1 MTTAYFTK
9 KWAINLFTNGFAL
22 LGMLFIFLNP
32 VQAQTNFFSKK
43 YSDNHFHNITNNSF
57 VETAK
62 HGYLIAGDQSVVYAV
77 DAMGTILWS
86 KSIGPLSA
94 SYVRILKT
102 LDSNYVLIGNYLD
115 TSYKQNIVCVKINAL
130 GDTLWSK
137 EILLSEG
144 CFTLSAEPTTDGGC
158 IILGDVSSQSTSAYK
173 MAVIKIGATGKL
185 QWSESITGGNVS
197 THGCSIKQLPDT
209 GYIIASR
216 VTDSIPGQPFGD
228 SWAALTKLNSTGTVQ
243 WTSRYRNN
251 ISPSNSD
258 SRITILCMEV
268 TSTGIV
274 FTVAVTVDQE
284 LVIMKTDFSGKL
296 LWQKG
301 YNVPVSTAATINIAQ
316 PPIRATADGGFLTEG
331 SLNGGPGQLLLK
343 VDSTG
348 TMQWNKALG
357 MNIRDFMQDSGS
369 AYVILGTGYVPS
381 PIGGLI
387 RTDAVGKGVECLKDI
402 TLSYL
407 NFDFS
412 VIPSVSTATS
422 EGSIHS
428 WNPTISALS
437 IVSNPGCIPAPM
449 SINENSLNNISIY
462 PNPATTN
469 LTIEGLENGN
479 LIELYDFFG
488 KKIYM
493 GVASSEKVT
502 IDISP
507 YVKGLYFYSVAN
519 KGHFISRGKI
529 IFQ

>member
-9 KWAINLFTNGFAL
+9 KGTINLFTNGFAL

-32 VQAQTNFFSKK
+32 AQAQTNFFSKK
-43 YSDNHFHNITNNSF
+43 YSDNHFNITNNSF

-62 HGYLIAGDQSVVYAV
+62 HGYMIAGAQSVVYAV

-94 SYVRILKT
+94 SYMRILKT

-137 EILLSEG
+137 EILLSG
-144 CFTLSAEPTTDGGC
+144 DAFTLSAEPTTDGGC

-197 THGCSIKQLPDT
+197 THECSIKQLPDT
-209 GYIIASR
+209 GYIVASS

-228 SWAALTKLNSTGTVQ
+228 SWAALTKLNSTGSIQ
-243 WTSRYRNN
+243 WTNRYRNN
-251 ISPSNSD
+251 IYPNNSD
-258 SRITILCMEV
+258 PRTIITSMVV

-274 FTVAVTVDQE
+274 LTIAVTVYE
-284 LVIMKTDFSGKL
+284 KLVIMKTDFAGKL

-316 PPIRATADGGFLTEG
+316 PPVRATADGGFLTEG
-331 SLNGGPGQLLLK
+331 SLNGGPGRLLLK

-348 TMQWNKALG
+348 TMQWNKALD
-357 MNIRDFMQDSGS
+357 MDIRDFMQDSGS
-369 AYVILGTGYVPS
+369 AYVILGTGYAS
-381 PIGGLI
+381 SLIGGLI

-437 IVSNPGCIPAPM
+437 IVSNPGCIRVPM
-449 SINENSLNNISIY
+449 NIHENPLNSISIY
-462 PNPATTN
+462 PNPATTS

-507 YVKGLYFYSVAN
+507 YAKGLYFYSVAN